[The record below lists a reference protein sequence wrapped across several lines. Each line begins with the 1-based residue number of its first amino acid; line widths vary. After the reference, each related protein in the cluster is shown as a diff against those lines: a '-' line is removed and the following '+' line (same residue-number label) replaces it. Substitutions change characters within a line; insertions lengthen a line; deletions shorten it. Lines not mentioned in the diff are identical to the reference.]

1 MLTTSKDTETWKSF
15 FNFSNF
21 QDEKKC
27 PQVVCQKNQQKKKPK
42 TKKTKPKKQQL
53 PNSQGTFHLQSVW
66 DRQLKKLQWSDCN
79 PIALIYT
86 KINQL

>member
-15 FNFSNF
+15 FKFSNF

-27 PQVVCQKNQQKKKPK
+27 PQVVCQKNKQ
-42 TKKTKPKKQQL
+42 TKKQL
-53 PNSQGTFHLQSVW
+53 PNCQGTFHLQSVW

>member
-27 PQVVCQKNQQKKKPK
+27 PQVVCQKNQQKKKNQ
-42 TKKTKPKKQQL
+42 KPKKQNQKN
-53 PNSQGTFHLQSVW
+53 NSYPTVKEPS
-66 DRQLKKLQWSDCN
+66 
-79 PIALIYT
+79 IY
-86 KINQL
+86 NQYETDS